1 MARTLPVASL
11 NSVFQPLESVRI
23 SPLDRGFLFG
33 DGVYEVIPVY
43 DGLPFR
49 MDQHVA
55 RLGNSLAA
63 IRLANPMAPTD
74 WRQLVSS
81 LVEANGGGTM
91 SVYLQV
97 TRGADVRRDHGFP
110 GSAGPTVFAMCSSMD
125 PMRADILSDGAAAI
139 VADDTRWQRCDIKA
153 TSLLPN
159 VLTRQLA
166 EESGCIE
173 AIMVRDGLVTEGAAS
188 TVFVVSN
195 GVIVTPPNGPGI
207 LPGTTRDLVLEL
219 AGSADLPARIEPVS
233 ETALRAADE
242 IWLTSATREV
252 VPVTRLD
259 GAVVGS
265 GRPGPVWQRV
275 HDLYQGYKARLAESA
290 A

>member
-1 MARTLPVASL
+1 MARTLPIASL
-11 NSVFQPLESVRI
+11 NGDFQPLESVRI

-49 MDQHVA
+49 MDPHVA
-55 RLGNSLAA
+55 RLANSLAA
-63 IRLANPMAPTD
+63 IRVPNPLTPAE

-81 LVEANGGGTM
+81 LIEANGAGTM

-97 TRGADVRRDHGFP
+97 SRGADVRRDHGFP
-110 GSAGPTVFAMCSSMD
+110 GAATATVFAMCSSMD
-125 PMRADILSDGAAAI
+125 PMRPEIRRDGAAAM
-139 VADDTRWQRCDIKA
+139 VTDDTRWQRCDIKA

-188 TVFVVSN
+188 TVFIVSEGVV
-195 GVIVTPPNGPGI
+195 VTPPNGPGI

-219 AGSADLPARIEPVS
+219 ADSADLPTRIAPVT
-233 ETALRAADE
+233 EAQLRSADE

-252 VPVTRLD
+252 VPVSRLD
-259 GAVVGS
+259 GAAVGA
-265 GRPGPVWQRV
+265 GRPGPVWQRMV
-275 HDLYQGYKARLAESA
+275 ELYQGYKARLAESA